1 MTGQKLL
8 ACVISDPWVEY
19 ESPMTLVF
27 EADIKGDKIPVKFI
41 GDKARAL
48 KYMIKKGDTIM
59 ITVGFMKNGW
69 LATDHCTI
77 DKSTAIGR
85 NVNLYA

>member
-8 ACVISDPWVEY
+8 AHVVNDPWVEC

-27 EADIKGDKIPVKFI
+27 KANIKGDIVPVKFI

-48 KYMIKKGDTIM
+48 NHMIRKNDHIM

-69 LATDHCTI
+69 IATEHCTL

-85 NVNLYA
+85 NINAYA